1 MGNSKKVS
9 TTNWATN
16 IISKLPPEDVGNVIV
31 ELINSKKELEIT
43 CEQETTKRIKIHNQ
57 LEISLKNIDLKRE
70 IISTALNKEYGLRQ
84 ENIEKMFDLVEK
96 ALDSEKDEIVIA
108 AIDGIV
114 NIVKESPLNGIAQ
127 IASAFENDEEELII

>member
-84 ENIEKMFDLVEK
+84 ENIEKMFNLVEK

>member
-43 CEQETTKRIKIHNQ
+43 CEQETTKRIKI
-57 LEISLKNIDLKRE
+57 LVIFFFF
-70 IISTALNKEYGLRQ
+70 LRQ
-84 ENIEKMFDLVEK
+84 
-96 ALDSEKDEIVIA
+96 
-108 AIDGIV
+108 
-114 NIVKESPLNGIAQ
+114 
-127 IASAFENDEEELII
+127 

>member
-1 MGNSKKVS
+1 M
-9 TTNWATN
+9 
-16 IISKLPPEDVGNVIV
+16 
-31 ELINSKKELEIT
+31 
-43 CEQETTKRIKIHNQ
+43 
-57 LEISLKNIDLKRE
+57 
-70 IISTALNKEYGLRQ
+70 RQ

>member
-43 CEQETTKRIKIHNQ
+43 CEQETTKRIKR
-57 LEISLKNIDLKRE
+57 L
-70 IISTALNKEYGLRQ
+70 
-84 ENIEKMFDLVEK
+84 
-96 ALDSEKDEIVIA
+96 
-108 AIDGIV
+108 
-114 NIVKESPLNGIAQ
+114 
-127 IASAFENDEEELII
+127 